1 MAAPSLP
8 AVPAVPLPEP
18 LRLPRGTVHGLLA
31 LVLMGTFVYVLTRT
45 QAAAQVPQVL
55 VNAVVV
61 CLAFYFGSHG
71 TAASVP
77 GTAPGAV
84 PSSGQPRIVRG
95 LLLAGFGGLAGWFVY
110 TGTPIGGLPAPLVE
124 ILQVLGGYI
133 LGLTLSW
140 AFHRRAHLSDARRR
154 LATLFRD
161 VSAVG
166 ALGFTVFACYAI
178 ATGLSTVFG
187 QTVEQALSLV
197 ITYYF
202 GSRVLAH

>member
-1 MAAPSLP
+1 MAAPSLAAP
-8 AVPAVPLPEP
+8 AAAPLPEP

-31 LVLMGTFVYVLTRT
+31 LVLMGTFVYVLIQNSTT
-45 QAAAQVPQVL
+45 TQVPQVL

-71 TAASVP
+71 TAVPKPGAAP
-77 GTAPGAV
+77 GTMP
-84 PSSGQPRIVRG
+84 PSGHPRIVRG
-95 LLLAGFGGLAGWFVY
+95 LLLVGFGGLVGWFVY
-110 TGTPIGGLPAPLVE
+110 SGRPIGSLPAPLVE
-124 ILQVLGGYI
+124 IWQVLGGYL

-161 VSAVG
+161 LSAAG
-166 ALGFTVFACYAI
+166 ALGFTIFACYAI
-178 ATGLSTVFG
+178 ATGLSTSFG
-187 QTVEQALSLV
+187 QSVEQALSLV

-202 GSRVLAH
+202 GSRVLAR

>member
-1 MAAPSLP
+1 MAAPSPP
-8 AVPAVPLPEP
+8 ASPPAPLPEP

-31 LVLMGTFVYVLTRT
+31 LVLMGTFVYVLTRNPAT
-45 QAAAQVPQVL
+45 AQAPQVL

-71 TAASVP
+71 TATSTPGAAP
-77 GTAPGAV
+77 GTVAP
-84 PSSGQPRIVRG
+84 SGHPRIVRG
-95 LLLAGFGGLAGWFVY
+95 LLLLGFGGLAGWFVY
-110 TGTPIGGLPAPLVE
+110 SGKPISGFPESLVE
-124 ILQVLGGYI
+124 IWQVLGGYV

-140 AFHRRAHLSDARRR
+140 VFHRRAHLSDARRR

-161 VSAVG
+161 LSAAG

-178 ATGLSTVFG
+178 ATGLSTAFG

-202 GSRVLAH
+202 GSRVLAR